1 MDLDIAGRK
10 ALLCASNAGLG
21 LACAK
26 AVAAE
31 GVDVVINGRNPEKIR
46 AAQAEVE
53 AVARGRV
60 SSRAGWKGILKGGGP
75 RSSDSSLYGIDY

>member
-31 GVDVVINGRNPEKIR
+31 GVDVENLLAARRNN
-46 AAQAEVE
+46 
-53 AVARGRV
+53 
-60 SSRAGWKGILKGGGP
+60 
-75 RSSDSSLYGIDY
+75 RSNIFD